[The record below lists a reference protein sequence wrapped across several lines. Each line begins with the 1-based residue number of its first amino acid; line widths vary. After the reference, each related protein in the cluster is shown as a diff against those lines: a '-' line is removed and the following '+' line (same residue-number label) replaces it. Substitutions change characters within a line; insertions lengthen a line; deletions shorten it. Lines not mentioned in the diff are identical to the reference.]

1 MKRDK
6 VRWGSLI
13 NTSFHKLSLVLIKKS
28 VVVNNNE
35 FGGVT
40 VIVLIHVEASS
51 AFFFTL
57 SAPCTTY
64 SIDLIVKCHV
74 RVGRVLVTVELPLSG
89 VDWWLAV
96 MGFSKSHSRF
106 R

>member
-40 VIVLIHVEASS
+40 VIVVIHVEASS
-51 AFFFTL
+51 AFF
-57 SAPCTTY
+57 
-64 SIDLIVKCHV
+64 
-74 RVGRVLVTVELPLSG
+74 
-89 VDWWLAV
+89 
-96 MGFSKSHSRF
+96 
-106 R
+106 